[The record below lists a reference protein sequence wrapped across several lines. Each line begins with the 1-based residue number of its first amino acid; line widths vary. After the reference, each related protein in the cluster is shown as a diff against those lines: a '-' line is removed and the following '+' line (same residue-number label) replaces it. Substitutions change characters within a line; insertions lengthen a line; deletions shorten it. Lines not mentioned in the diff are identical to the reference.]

1 VAERRANPVTFVL
14 GGLSIAA
21 GSIVLAG
28 ASLIDQARMLLPV
41 GLIAFG
47 IALLVRVGGA
57 DGGRPPT
64 SRPAPSTTPKPDT
77 LDDVAPEPTIVDTP
91 GRAAPEPT
99 IVDTSDP
106 TGPEPTAADA
116 PGVSG
121 AAPATTTDGAERPV
135 TVDRA
140 ASDDPPRDTSPG

>member
-1 VAERRANPVTFVL
+1 VAERRRANPVTFVL

-64 SRPAPSTTPKPDT
+64 SRPAPSTTPTTDIPDPT
-77 LDDVAPEPTIVDTP
+77 GPEPTIIDTP
-91 GRAAPEPT
+91 
-99 IVDTSDP
+99 DP
-106 TGPEPTAADA
+106 TSPEPTAADA
-116 PGVSG
+116 PGVTG

-140 ASDDPPRDTSPG
+140 ASDDPARDASPG

>member
-1 VAERRANPVTFVL
+1 VAERRADPVTFVL

-28 ASLIDQARMLLPV
+28 ASLIDQARILLPV

-57 DGGRPPT
+57 DGGRPAT
-64 SRPAPSTTPKPDT
+64 SQPAPSPTPKPGTPDDT
-77 LDDVAPEPTIVDTP
+77 APEPTIVDTL
-91 GRAAPEPT
+91 E
-99 IVDTSDP
+99 P

-116 PGVSG
+116 PDVTG

-140 ASDDPPRDTSPG
+140 ASDDPPRDASPG